1 LLIRTRSED
10 EIIAKAY
17 QTLNP
22 KKDSENRKNAS
33 WLLSNAFSS
42 LFKSYAQAINKAY
55 KRTGA
60 LFEEPFRR
68 VPVLNDAYFAEIVYY
83 IHRNPQK
90 HGFVK
95 DFRDYPHSS
104 YYSHL
109 PNTFTRLQSEEVI
122 VYFGGKQSYEKFHLS
137 NEILKNLDKF
147 DIEFD

>member
-1 LLIRTRSED
+1 V
-10 EIIAKAY
+10 KA
-17 QTLNP
+17 
-22 KKDSENRKNAS
+22 
-33 WLLSNAFSS
+33 
-42 LFKSYAQAINKAY
+42 
-55 KRTGA
+55 
-60 LFEEPFRR
+60 
-68 VPVLNDAYFAEIVYY
+68 YY

-109 PNTFTRLQSEEVI
+109 PNTFTRLQRSCSAMKLKSQSYLPNTFTRLQREEVI
-122 VYFGGKQSYEKFHLS
+122 AYFGGKQSYEKFHLS